1 MIPIKEQ
8 SPAVQFLLAASLILT
23 VVNLTFVVC
32 DRFRD
37 FDYCDSCKRKKKS
50 ILLQELLQVQFYCI

>member
-37 FDYCDSCKRKKKS
+37 FDYCDNCKRKKK
-50 ILLQELLQVQFYCI
+50 

>member
-1 MIPIKEQ
+1 MSIKEQ

-23 VVNLTFVVC
+23 VVNLTFIVS

-37 FDYCDSCKRKKKS
+37 SDLCEKCKQKKA
-50 ILLQELLQVQFYCI
+50 